1 MRITRRRIKQTTS
14 LEERLE
20 EHARQVIER
29 ANLLPAGKE
38 RDALLKKAR
47 IEEVAAHL
55 SEWLNSPGLEPP
67 K

>member
-1 MRITRRRIKQTTS
+1 
-14 LEERLE
+14 
-20 EHARQVIER
+20 
-29 ANLLPAGKE
+29 LPAGQE